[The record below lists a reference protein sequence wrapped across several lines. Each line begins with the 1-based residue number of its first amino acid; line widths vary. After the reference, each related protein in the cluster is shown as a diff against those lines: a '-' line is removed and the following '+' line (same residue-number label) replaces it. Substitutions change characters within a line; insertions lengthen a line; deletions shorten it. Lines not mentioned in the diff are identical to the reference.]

1 MLTTICGRCGRVI
14 KQGMQCP
21 CEADRQREYDRDNRN
36 RESASFYHSKSWKL
50 LQKAVA
56 ARAGFQDEY
65 LKYYKARITQGRI
78 AHHIAPVDERPDLR
92 LDGRNI
98 IYVSDKTHQLI
109 HAEYNKGAKEKEEMQ
124 RRLYRIRMESEKNGW
139 PGGC

>member
-14 KQGMQCP
+14 RQGERCK
-21 CEADRQREYDRDNRN
+21 CEAERQREYDRDNRN
-36 RESASFYHSKSWKL
+36 RESASFYHSKSWQL

-56 ARAGFQDEY
+56 ARAGYQDEY
-65 LKYYKARITQGRI
+65 QRFYKGRIHRGRI

-92 LDGRNI
+92 LDGKNI
-98 IYVSDKTHQLI
+98 IYVSDKTHQMI
-109 HAEYNKGAKEKEEMQ
+109 HAEYNKGKKEKEAMQ

>member
-14 KQGMQCP
+14 RQGERCK

-50 LQKAVA
+50 LQQAVA
-56 ARAGFQDEY
+56 SRAGYTDEY
-65 LKYYKARITQGRI
+65 LRYYKGRIQQGRI

-98 IYVSDKTHQLI
+98 IYVSDKTHQMI
-109 HAEYNKGAKEKEEMQ
+109 HAEYGKGEREKREMMM
-124 RRLYRIRMESEKNGW
+124 RLYRIRMDAEENLEE
-139 PGGC
+139 